1 MIADRERIK
10 PDYKDLIPFTDELAR
25 GNYQIPTFQREFEWQ
40 QDNIK
45 KLWDSIFKFYP
56 IGSFLIWKTDIPL
69 EQHRQIGGHILK
81 SQESN
86 FQYLLDGQ
94 QRATTLLLSLKG
106 GDIKGRNSFDP
117 TLYVDL
123 TNVSSEDEEDG
134 YKSFFLFWDDIDDRE
149 GKVTRNVQRK
159 KRFDEGLIVKLSDIY
174 KNYGE
179 LERKLHEIGKGEF
192 EGTERQNLRIARQ
205 VFDRYRLSL
214 IWLEGIEVKEVCDIF
229 DRVNTEGQPLDV
241 VDIVV
246 AKTFRNKT
254 PEKEGFYLRD
264 LFCDLRDSLGK
275 TQYVNLNDFIIL
287 QSIASIVMQNP
298 DSRVKNITNTYMPR
312 IIATEI
318 EDAWPDIKKSLI
330 QTVRFLRD
338 TLHLVGPNMIPYS
351 YMYHALA
358 NYFYQNKKPDYSIPK
373 KWFWYTAFSLN
384 GLDNTTDLRNDIRKL
399 LEAREQ
405 GAILIPKLSI
415 NRNAL
420 REQMYHLKSAT
431 SRAILALM
439 AYQRPCDFLN
449 KDRDVLQDVYLQLGD
464 NPNLHHF
471 FPVNHLDNHPDQKN
485 FQNDVNS
492 LMNIVYLNQLENIRI
507 SDENPITYL
516 SDPAFVDQTSKEEI
530 MKKHLIPLEV
540 LEWAENPTVT
550 WANFDNFIEERIN
563 IVIHKIAEVLPG
575 TEVVPFD
582 TGVSK

>member
-1 MIADRERIK
+1 MPDGERIK
-10 PDYKDLIPFTDELAR
+10 PDYKDLIPFIEGLER
-25 GNYQIPTFQREFEWQ
+25 GNYQIPTFQREFEWL

-69 EQHRQIGGHILK
+69 EQHREIGGYILK
-81 SQESN
+81 AKESN

-106 GDIKGRNSFDP
+106 GDIKGRDAFDP
-117 TLYVDL
+117 TLFVDL
-123 TNVSSEDEEDG
+123 THVATEDEEDG
-134 YKSFFLFWDDIDDRE
+134 YKSFFLFWDDIDDRG

-159 KRFDEGLIVKLSDIY
+159 KRFDEGLIVKLNDIY

-179 LERKLHEIGKGEF
+179 LEKKLEDIGRGKF
-192 EGTERQNLRIARQ
+192 EGTERQNLRKARQ

-229 DRVNTEGQPLDV
+229 DRVNTEGKPLDV

-254 PEKEGFYLRD
+254 KEQEGFYLRD
-264 LFCDLRDSLGK
+264 LFSDLRESLGK
-275 TQYVNLNDFIIL
+275 TQYVNLSDFIIL
-287 QSIASIVMQNP
+287 QAIASVIMQNP
-298 DSRVKNITNTYMPR
+298 DSKVKNITNTYMPR
-312 IIATEI
+312 ITASEI
-318 EDAWPDIKKSLI
+318 EDVWPDIEKALI
-330 QTVRFLRD
+330 ETVRFLRD
-338 TLHLVGPNMIPYS
+338 TLHLVGPNMIPYG
-351 YMYHALA
+351 YMYHALV
-358 NYFYQNKKPDYSIPK
+358 NYFYQNKKPDYGIPK

-384 GLDNTTDLRNDIRKL
+384 GLANTTDLKNDIRKL
-399 LEAREQ
+399 LKSREQ
-405 GAILIPKLSI
+405 GAISISKLSV

-420 REQMYHLKSAT
+420 RREMYHLRSAT

-471 FPVNHLDNHPDQKN
+471 FPINHLNNHPDQRN
-485 FQNDVNS
+485 FENDSNS
-492 LMNIVYLNQLENIRI
+492 LMNIVYINQLENVRI
-507 SDENPITYL
+507 SDANPLTYL
-516 SDPAFVDQTSKEEI
+516 SDPEFVDQSSKEEI
-530 MKKHLIPLEV
+530 MQRHLIPLEV
-540 LEWAENPTVT
+540 LEWAEDPNLT
-550 WANFDNFIEERIN
+550 WANFDTFIEKRID
-563 IVIHKIAEVLPG
+563 IFIQKIGEVLPE
-575 TEVVPFD
+575 TEVEQFD
-582 TGVSK
+582 TGVSS